1 MTAQATH
8 PDIETQDQAHHHKL
22 VEVFLELTDEDG
34 NAESKTLEIPRGETP
49 VPTLKQE
56 LGLIETD
63 PLWVI
68 KKDGERKPLG
78 DHEKHDVKEGDRY
91 QAIVK
96 GGIS

>member
-1 MTAQATH
+1 MTAQAAH
-8 PDIETQDQAHHHKL
+8 PDIETQEASHHHKL
-22 VEVFLELTDEDG
+22 VEVSLELTDQQGHE
-34 NAESKTLEIPRGETP
+34 ETRTLELPRGETP
-49 VPTLKQE
+49 VRTLKQE
-56 LGLIETD
+56 LGLTETD

-96 GGIS
+96 GGVS

>member
-1 MTAQATH
+1 MTAQAAH
-8 PDIETQDQAHHHKL
+8 PDIETQETAHHHKL
-22 VEVFLELTDEDG
+22 VEVSLELTDQEG
-34 NAESKTLEIPRGETP
+34 NEETRTLELPRGETP

-56 LGLIETD
+56 LGLVETD

-68 KKDGERKPLG
+68 KKDGKRKPLG